1 MFCPRNFA
9 YCAHSGYIIHFY
21 FLQNCIPQY
30 LVGHSK
36 NSENINRYIEDNKL
50 PLTLTGASYRGVA
63 VNDVILDART
73 QVEKLLNQMK
83 KVDTPSN
90 IYL

>member
-1 MFCPRNFA
+1 MLYICNFA
-9 YCAHSGYIIHFY
+9 HCRMHHSFL

-30 LVGHSK
+30 IVGHSK
-36 NSENINRYIEDNKL
+36 NLENINRYIEDNKL

-73 QVEKLLNQMK
+73 QVENLLDQMK
-83 KVDTPSN
+83 KVDSPSN